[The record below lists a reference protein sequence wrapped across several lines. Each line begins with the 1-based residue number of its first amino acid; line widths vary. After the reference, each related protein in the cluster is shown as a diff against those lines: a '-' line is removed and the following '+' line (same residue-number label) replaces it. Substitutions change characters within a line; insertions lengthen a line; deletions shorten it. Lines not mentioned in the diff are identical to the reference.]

1 MFGGGNASKVT
12 LLDEATGCCC
22 LLLADIDLRGGIVYY
37 MWMV

>member
-22 LLLADIDLRGGIVYY
+22 CLFLADTDLRGGIVYCI
-37 MWMV
+37 